1 MGKVREFYNQ
11 NRYMIWI
18 IILILVAIIVLIQI
32 LNSFISKRNDI
43 EESNKQNT
51 VIKSSNNNINENY
64 SVITG
69 QEVKKEVSQ
78 VIDDFVYCCNNNEP
92 EKAYALLS
100 DECKKALYPTLDDF
114 TTKYY
119 QKLFKGNITYLYQSW
134 ITYNN
139 KYTYKIDFIEDML
152 STGKASNTSITDYYT
167 IVKQNEAY
175 KLNINKFIGIE
186 NINKSTTRNNIKIT
200 IKKELRSVIRDKKSL
215 LMMALTPL
223 FIPIFVILMSYM
235 YETLTSDNKETKYQ
249 VGVNYNLSTTEKE
262 LLSPDI
268 EVTKYNSQKDME
280 EAYKKD
286 NIIAYIT
293 KENNNYNIY
302 ANSKT
307 EDGSIVL
314 MYITNYLDSYN
325 NYLGQNYLLENNIDI
340 SKVYN
345 NINYTTNEL
354 KGESMFASEVVLMA
368 ITFTIMAITL
378 SSIYASTDST
388 AGEKERG
395 TLETILTFP
404 IARKELILGKYFSIC
419 ISGIITMSIGV
430 ILSITSLFFVKN
442 NFTIYDNVIFNM
454 TPITIVLTIIIL
466 IFYTLFISGLCIAIA
481 SFTKTF
487 KEAQSA
493 LTPISLITCVP
504 MFLSMLNINLNGIL
518 NFIPIV
524 NHTIVINDILTGTI
538 NTNNILITIISSTIY
553 IIILISLISK
563 IYKSEKI
570 LFN

>member
-1 MGKVREFYNQ
+1 M
-11 NRYMIWI
+11 
-18 IILILVAIIVLIQI
+18 
-32 LNSFISKRNDI
+32 
-43 EESNKQNT
+43 
-51 VIKSSNNNINENY
+51 
-64 SVITG
+64 
-69 QEVKKEVSQ
+69 
-78 VIDDFVYCCNNNEP
+78 
-92 EKAYALLS
+92 
-100 DECKKALYPTLDDF
+100 
-114 TTKYY
+114 
-119 QKLFKGNITYLYQSW
+119 
-134 ITYNN
+134 
-139 KYTYKIDFIEDML
+139 
-152 STGKASNTSITDYYT
+152 
-167 IVKQNEAY
+167 
-175 KLNINKFIGIE
+175 
-186 NINKSTTRNNIKIT
+186 NNIKIT

-345 NINYTTNEL
+345 NINYTTNDF

-404 IARKELILGKYFSIC
+404 IARKELILGKYF
-419 ISGIITMSIGV
+419 
-430 ILSITSLFFVKN
+430 
-442 NFTIYDNVIFNM
+442 
-454 TPITIVLTIIIL
+454 
-466 IFYTLFISGLCIAIA
+466 
-481 SFTKTF
+481 
-487 KEAQSA
+487 
-493 LTPISLITCVP
+493 
-504 MFLSMLNINLNGIL
+504 
-518 NFIPIV
+518 
-524 NHTIVINDILTGTI
+524 
-538 NTNNILITIISSTIY
+538 
-553 IIILISLISK
+553 
-563 IYKSEKI
+563 
-570 LFN
+570 